1 MLTDGEFK
9 NKKKRSAPLLHA
21 PPSVIKL
28 GEHREFVYPGLGR
41 TQQYYRDPHDHDRCT
56 AVISPE
62 VSISLPVDVCRRLDL
77 LSEYY
82 LPLSLPFSL
91 SLSLSLS
98 PGVCLCVRRG
108 LSCA

>member
-9 NKKKRSAPLLHA
+9 REKKRPAPLRHA

-28 GEHREFVYPGLGR
+28 GEHRQFVYPGLGR
-41 TQQYYRDPHDHDRCT
+41 TQQYYQDPHEHDRCT

-62 VSISLPVDVCRRLDL
+62 VSISLPVDVCQRLDL

-82 LPLSLPFSL
+82 LSL
-91 SLSLSLS
+91 SLSLS
-98 PGVCLCVRRG
+98 VCLCVHRG